1 MKIGAIIQ
9 ARTSSSRLPNKVLK
23 TLPYGSNISILQQ
36 VIRRVKKSQLINE
49 IIVATTTE
57 KSDIKIIEIANKEDV
72 KYFKG
77 SLTNV
82 LERYY
87 FSAKENSLD
96 LIVRVTSDCPCID
109 PEIIDL
115 VVNEHLKNNNDY
127 TSNIFKRTFPHG
139 VDTEVFSF
147 KSLEEAYFNAKE
159 NFEKE
164 HVTPYIHRTNKNKYK
179 IGHIEASEKYYA
191 PDIRITVDTE
201 EDYALLSVIYDYLFE
216 KDNFFGTK
224 DIISLFKDKP
234 YLKLINKKIIQ
245 KKIFN
250 NLEEEIEEAIK
261 ILDLQDLKRVVSY
274 LQNIK

>member
-57 KSDIKIIEIANKEDV
+57 KSDIKIIEIANKENV
-72 KYFKG
+72 RYFKG

-179 IGHIEASEKYYA
+179 IGHIEANEKYYA

-234 YLKLINKKIIQ
+234 YLKIINKKIIQ

-274 LQNIK
+274 LQSL

>member
-72 KYFKG
+72 RYFKG

-115 VVNEHLKNNNDY
+115 VINEHLKNDNDY

-159 NFEKE
+159 DFEKE

-234 YLKLINKKIIQ
+234 YLKIINKKIIQ

-250 NLEEEIEEAIK
+250 NFEEEIEEAIK

-274 LQNIK
+274 LQSL